1 MQRDVQL
8 VTQRQQLLH
17 SCCIAWIHCRT
28 STRQDNMILYLAS
41 TSTIYIHTGIQ

>member
-17 SCCIAWIHCRT
+17 SCCIAWIIVEHRP
-28 STRQDNMILYLAS
+28 DK
-41 TSTIYIHTGIQ
+41 TI

>member
-17 SCCIAWIHCRT
+17 SCCIAWIIVESHRP
-28 STRQDNMILYLAS
+28 DK
-41 TSTIYIHTGIQ
+41 TI